1 MINEVSVHRTCSLF
15 DLLRQNYVVVTN
27 KLKSCLLSYSKYILD
42 YYEDSDFLP
51 TSLNPINA
59 IFRCFIFG
67 ILYLF
72 FSTMFEI
79 IIFLLSSE
87 TNFYVVYTVFSFDVT
102 ILHSFP
108 AYKFT
113 KYLPLDSAVFHYWI
127 AKLALRFRN
136 KIWKKFVYFTPSETK
151 KGF

>member
-1 MINEVSVHRTCSLF
+1 MKYKFELNPIISIFHDFVTNQVINEVSVHRTCSLF
-15 DLLRQNYVVVTN
+15 DLLRQKYVVVTN

-72 FSTMFEI
+72 SFNNVRNNYF
-79 IIFLLSSE
+79 SSE
-87 TNFYVVYTVFSFDVT
+87 LKN
-102 ILHSFP
+102 
-108 AYKFT
+108 
-113 KYLPLDSAVFHYWI
+113 
-127 AKLALRFRN
+127 
-136 KIWKKFVYFTPSETK
+136 
-151 KGF
+151 